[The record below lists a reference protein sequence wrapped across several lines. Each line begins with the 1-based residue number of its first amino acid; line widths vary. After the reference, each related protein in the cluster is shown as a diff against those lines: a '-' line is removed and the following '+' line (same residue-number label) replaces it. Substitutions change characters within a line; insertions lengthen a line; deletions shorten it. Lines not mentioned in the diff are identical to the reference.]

1 METIYIGMDLHKSTS
16 SFCVMDKDGTVLQEK
31 RVPTTRES
39 TTRFIKSFGKKQH
52 LSLAME
58 SVSQCWTYVDHFEE
72 LSVETHVA
80 HPRKLKA
87 IATATSK
94 TDKLDAK
101 VLADHLRT
109 NHLPEAY
116 LPSRKVRGWKEMV
129 RSRSALVNL
138 RTQTKNRVHSVLFK
152 NGLSSPFTSL
162 FTKRGIV
169 WLKGLEME
177 DHFKFSI
184 DKYLSVIEHLDSQIK
199 EMEKTI
205 QQTIEETKEMKLLKT
220 IPGVGDIFAA
230 TFMAEIGDI
239 NRFKSYRQLQAYA
252 GLVPWVRNSGGKEWS
267 GHLTK
272 QGSRWL
278 RYAAVEVAVATART
292 RISSDVK
299 DYYLKI
305 QKNKNSKT
313 AVVATA
319 RKLLAIV
326 WSVLKNERE
335 FKARYPA
342 I

>member
-1 METIYIGMDLHKSTS
+1 MNTIYIGMDLHKSTS
-16 SFCVMDKDGTVLQEK
+16 SFCVMNKDGDILQEK
-31 RVPTTRES
+31 RVPTTQES
-39 TTRFIKSFGKKQH
+39 ISRFIKSFGNKQNI
-52 LSLAME
+52 SLVME
-58 SVSQCWTYVDHFEE
+58 SVSQSWTYADHFEK
-72 LSVETHVA
+72 LGIDVHIA

-94 TDKLDAK
+94 TDKLDAR

-116 LPSRKVRGWKEMV
+116 LPTRNVRGWKEMA
-129 RSRSALVNL
+129 RSRSTLVKL
-138 RTQTKNRVHSVLFK
+138 RTQTKNRIHSVLFK
-152 NGLSSPFTSL
+152 NGLSSPVHSL
-162 FTKRGIV
+162 FTRRGIT
-169 WLKGLEME
+169 WLKRLELE

-184 DKYLSVIEHLDSQIK
+184 EKYLSVIEHLNSEIK

-205 QQTIEETKEMKLLKT
+205 KQTVEETKEMKLLKT
-220 IPGVGDIFAA
+220 IPGVENIFAV
-230 TFMAEIGDI
+230 TVMAEIGDI
-239 NRFKSYRQLQAYA
+239 SRFKSYRQLQAYA
-252 GLVPWVRNSGGKEWS
+252 GLVPWVRNSGDGEWN

-272 QGSRWL
+272 QGSSWL
-278 RYAAVEVAVATART
+278 RYAAVEIAVATART
-292 RISSDVK
+292 RTSSDIK

-319 RKLLAIV
+319 RKLLAII

-335 FKARYPA
+335 FKARYPV